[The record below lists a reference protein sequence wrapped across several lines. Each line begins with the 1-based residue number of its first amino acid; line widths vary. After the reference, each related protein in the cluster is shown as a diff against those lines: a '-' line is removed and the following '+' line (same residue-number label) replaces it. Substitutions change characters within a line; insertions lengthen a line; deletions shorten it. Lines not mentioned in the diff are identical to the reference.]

1 MASGWWKTPHTNL
14 AAVSPVD
21 FEVLSKPQAPRGYPK
36 LASIA
41 TGAGLFLGG
50 TPCITVNEAVYY
62 AGDDY
67 TQDTDNPVLVRY
79 DGRISTIITEIP
91 VKVSTPRKAILS
103 LAADS
108 NDRIFISTWDSGT
121 TSADFTGSVFMLDGS
136 DLIRID
142 GSLFTSGKLP
152 IALVW
157 FNNALYVGV
166 TKQDPANTTEVI
178 KLNIDTVISG
188 GGPTNLTG
196 TFTGTTYSYRIL
208 AQQTATPNGIGKT
221 NQVSCLNSSSLS
233 SSYYNTL
240 TWEAHPSAVNY
251 RVQRDA
257 PDVAVIAQV
266 TTTTF
271 DDIGYAHG
279 GMAGISSETENF
291 VLTSV
296 TPTPAQ
302 ASTTKYRVGAVVG
315 DYEYISDEI
324 TVSNTTA
331 TLTSGLYVA
340 LAWTGVTDATSYR
353 VYRTLGHSSTGL
365 IGTTTATFLNDTG
378 LAGTG
383 TTPTASSSIALSS
396 GAVAAMA
403 VFGSDL
409 YVASYQPASTFGK
422 VFKITTADALTTS
435 TTAAPGGSA
444 AAYNGYTA
452 LIVYN
457 SNLYAGY
464 WNDDATDVCLIEK
477 FTGSAWS
484 TVSTVSGAGARP
496 WVAFCEA
503 DDVCYAYGGGDAKTG
518 ILYESPDGT
527 TWTDSSAL
535 LPSAK
540 EAIPFMA
547 NVNMLGGF

>member
-14 AAVSPVD
+14 AAVSPID
-21 FEVLSKPQAPRGYPK
+21 FTVLSKPQAPRGYPK

-121 TSADFTGSVFMLDGS
+121 TSSDFTGSVFMLDGS

-142 GSLFTSGKLP
+142 GSLFTGGKLP

-166 TKQDPANTTEVI
+166 TKQDPASTTEVI
-178 KLNIDTVISG
+178 KLNIDSVISG

-196 TFTGTTYSYRIL
+196 TFTGSTYEYKLL
-208 AQQTATPNGIGKT
+208 AQNSSGLGIGKSNTVTVT
-221 NQVSCLNSSSLS
+221 NNSSLS
-233 SSYYNTL
+233 GTYYNALSWTAL
-240 TWEAHPSAVNY
+240 GGAANY
-251 RVQRDA
+251 RIFRNGSPISLQTGTTLNDVGQSVISGA
-257 PDVAVIAQV
+257 P
-266 TTTTF
+266 
-271 DDIGYAHG
+271 
-279 GMAGISSETENF
+279 ISTEPENIT
-291 VLTSV
+291 LSV
-296 TPTPAQ
+296 TVNPAQ

-340 LAWTGVTDATSYR
+340 LSWTSVSSATSYR
-353 VYRTLGHSSTGL
+353 IYRTSGHTSTGL
-365 IGTTTATFLNDTG
+365 ISTTTATFLNDTG
-378 LAGTG
+378 FAGTG
-383 TTPTASSSIALSS
+383 TTPSASSSIALPS

-409 YVASYQPASTFGK
+409 YVASYQPAATFGK